1 MNQHKFDLGAQ
12 LPPGVDYPE
21 IPLDGS
27 FSFQCQGCGDC
38 CRKRSDIV
46 LSGYD
51 LYQICCRLALPPQMV
66 MHAFCQSYIGS
77 STHLPVVRLRPRHDN
92 GNCPFLTAESSCAIH
107 STNRWSVRS
116 IRLGSR
122 LILMQEPTRPI
133 PPTAAVPFT
142 ILHRTP
148 AAAVIRLRCPC
159 GNTLTAF
166 PFWNGK
172 NWTCGGQGTAS
183 RCLHGSRHWKKDCG
197 RLKSNTFIEKLNGRS
212 IWIMISGRILRRS
225 TTGISSSWK
234 KPSANWKEINR
245 SERDIIYENRHP

>member
-27 FSFQCQGCGDC
+27 FSFQGQGCGDC

-107 STNRWSVRS
+107 SHKPLVCALYPLGQSIDFDAGTDPSNPADRRRAIHYFAQDTGCSGHSITLSLREYLDSFSILEREELDLRWARDCIALSSRVKALEKRLRPIEIKYLHRKIERALYLDYDFRQDFAPQYDRNIEQLEETLCKLEGDQSVRKGYH
-116 IRLGSR
+116 L
-122 LILMQEPTRPI
+122 
-133 PPTAAVPFT
+133 
-142 ILHRTP
+142 
-148 AAAVIRLRCPC
+148 
-159 GNTLTAF
+159 
-166 PFWNGK
+166 
-172 NWTCGGQGTAS
+172 
-183 RCLHGSRHWKKDCG
+183 
-197 RLKSNTFIEKLNGRS
+197 
-212 IWIMISGRILRRS
+212 
-225 TTGISSSWK
+225 
-234 KPSANWKEINR
+234 
-245 SERDIIYENRHP
+245 